1 MVICSLPVVISLLAH
16 LLSGNNLGSVNTQR
30 VDLLLLL
37 RRTQLKPACSVAACE
52 ALHLLLVISDSQT
65 VACEALLR
73 HVTAPSDGVS
83 VHDGVVDNAH
93 HVVHRNVPA
102 QRPAPVV
109 LHLHSKLCPERM
121 VCVAGDR
128 HIVVELQTE
137 ALSKSLRCVG
147 LALIFEA
154 LGTLAQIR
162 VEYALKAHLPCRSES
177 LGIALGHSLHIRS
190 EHVEEL
196 VEVGKRVAVESAGQ
210 RHGVLGADT
219 VVLEA
224 VEYIEMASAL
234 SERHVTVHAHRHH
247 GTVHICLVSHEHLA
261 EVIGLAGVLQDLTLK
276 VREA

>member
-1 MVICSLPVVISLLAH
+1 
-16 LLSGNNLGSVNTQR
+16 
-30 VDLLLLL
+30 
-37 RRTQLKPACSVAACE
+37 
-52 ALHLLLVISDSQT
+52 
-65 VACEALLR
+65 
-73 HVTAPSDGVS
+73 
-83 VHDGVVDNAH
+83 
-93 HVVHRNVPA
+93 
-102 QRPAPVV
+102 
-109 LHLHSKLCPERM
+109 M

-137 ALSKSLRCVG
+137 ALCKGLRCVG

-196 VEVGKRVAVESAGQ
+196 VEVGKRVTVESAGQ
-210 RHGVLGADT
+210 RHGILGADT

-224 VEYIEMASAL
+224 VEHIEMASAL
-234 SERHVTVHAHRHH
+234 SERHVTVHAYRHH

-261 EVIGLAGVLQDLTLK
+261 EVIGLAGVLQDLALK